1 MRKSVWVLVL
11 ALPVAT
17 VGVCGAGDWPQFRG
31 SPSLTGVSGA
41 RLPSS
46 PELAWT
52 HEAGDPIESSA
63 AVSGGRVFVGTAGGE
78 LHAVDLESGALAW
91 RYEAQDAIGE
101 SSAAVSGGSVYIAD
115 LSGMLH
121 AVSEADG
128 TRRWTF
134 QTDGEVKSSPVVLSD
149 SVLVGS
155 YDGYLYCIS
164 AGGGDLRWKRE
175 TDGPLHCTPGVLDG
189 IAYVSGC
196 DGMLRGIRVSDGEP
210 VVTVDV
216 GAYTGASPSL
226 AGDRAVFG
234 TFDNQVLAVGL
245 KSGAVLW
252 RYQAPERA
260 APFYSSAARFGG
272 KVVVGGRDKL
282 VHCLDADT
290 GKALWTHATR
300 ARVDS
305 SPAIADG
312 RVWVGSYDGRLYSL
326 DLETGKPLW
335 EFRTGG
341 RISASP
347 AVAAGRVI
355 VGSQD
360 GLLYCFGAASR

>member
-1 MRKSVWVLVL
+1 
-11 ALPVAT
+11 
-17 VGVCGAGDWPQFRG
+17 
-31 SPSLTGVSGA
+31 
-41 RLPSS
+41 
-46 PELAWT
+46 
-52 HEAGDPIESSA
+52 
-63 AVSGGRVFVGTAGGE
+63 
-78 LHAVDLESGALAW
+78 
-91 RYEAQDAIGE
+91 
-101 SSAAVSGGSVYIAD
+101 
-115 LSGMLH
+115 
-121 AVSEADG
+121 
-128 TRRWTF
+128 
-134 QTDGEVKSSPVVLSD
+134 
-149 SVLVGS
+149 
-155 YDGYLYCIS
+155 
-164 AGGGDLRWKRE
+164 
-175 TDGPLHCTPGVLDG
+175 
-189 IAYVSGC
+189 
-196 DGMLRGIRVSDGEP
+196 MLRGIRVSDGEP

-245 KSGAVLW
+245 KSGDVLW

-260 APFYSSAARFGG
+260 APFYSSAARIGG

-305 SPAIADG
+305 SPAVADG
-312 RVWVGSYDGRLYSL
+312 RVWVGSFDGRLYSL
-326 DLETGKPLW
+326 DLETGKQLW

-347 AVAAGRVI
+347 AVGAGRII